1 MLAEFSGVL
10 LILVLAVVVA
20 VAMLAMQRW
29 LGPKR
34 DFAAKREPFE
44 CGERQIAPPNQRFS
58 VKFYLVAMLF
68 VIFDL
73 EAVFFYPFGALF
85 RERFMDINVS
95 MPLEEALDLCWK
107 TLSECFDPQELLMKQ
122 SLIDRYFPKS
132 RESQADVGG
141 QADAVAP
148 QGAANSG
155 S

>member
-20 VAMLAMQRW
+20 VAMLAVQRW

-85 RERFMDINVS
+85 RELSWFGLTAISVFTV
-95 MPLEEALDLCWK
+95 PLVVGLIYEWKKGALEW
-107 TLSECFDPQELLMKQ
+107 
-122 SLIDRYFPKS
+122 
-132 RESQADVGG
+132 
-141 QADAVAP
+141 
-148 QGAANSG
+148 
-155 S
+155 